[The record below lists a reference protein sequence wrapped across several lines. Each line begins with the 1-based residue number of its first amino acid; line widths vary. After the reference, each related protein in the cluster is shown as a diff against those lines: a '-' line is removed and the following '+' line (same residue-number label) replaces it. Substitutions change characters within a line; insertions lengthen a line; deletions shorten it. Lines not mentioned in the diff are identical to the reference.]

1 MGELAVSGLGPE
13 ALTAALEALPDG
25 LVIFDAEWTVCF
37 INRAGAALVGR
48 RADEL
53 TGRSIWVAGPEMS
66 GTIFHS
72 FLLHARV
79 AGRPV
84 TWRGFY
90 APAGRW
96 LSATAVVVGEL
107 LQVSI
112 REVTSRLAEPVDD
125 GGELDPAGDDGDRDR
140 LRFLAE
146 VSESLITTLDTGK
159 SAAQLAELVVS
170 RLCDWAVVSLVGED
184 GGPGEEAWA
193 HRDPARRADVATYL
207 LKRLRDTG
215 DDEAMVDALM
225 SGQPVQMIPVR
236 EDLVAP
242 SLPTEEVRAAW
253 RRLQTSS
260 YTIVPLRARGETFGA
275 LVLLNGGDRPP
286 HTEAEIATAVEVAR
300 RGALPLDNAR
310 LYGRQLKV
318 AETLQHSLLTPP
330 PQPDYLQIAVRYR
343 PAGAYQQ
350 VGGDWYDAFQQPDGA
365 TLLVIGDVVGHNVD
379 AAAAMGQI
387 RSILRGL
394 ACDRPESP
402 ARILSRVDRVL
413 TTLGVPTLA
422 TALLARI
429 EQPADLAAAGLRRL
443 RWSSAGH
450 LPPLLLR
457 PDGTVL
463 SLGSPPER
471 LLGSGSAC
479 ARSDHEVLLSPGDTV
494 VFYTDGLVEYGRT
507 GIDEGIDRLTG
518 QLARLAE
525 RPLEDLC
532 DGLLDLVPHGRADD
546 DIALLALHCQL
557 PRQPDEQPNAAG
569 SSQDGVPRD
578 RRSDTRTEITTRP
591 GRSGVPQPSATAGA
605 GRTSGGIWAVQARP
619 ATGPGATVL

>member
-53 TGRSIWVAGPEMS
+53 TGRSIWVASPEMS

-72 FLLHARV
+72 FLLHARG
-79 AGRPV
+79 AGKPV

-125 GGELDPAGDDGDRDR
+125 GGELDPADDGDRDR

-159 SAAQLAELVVS
+159 SAAQLAELAVS
-170 RLCDWAVVSLVGED
+170 RLCDWAVVALVGED

-193 HRDPARRADVATYL
+193 HHDPARRADVDTYMTG
-207 LKRLRDTG
+207 RLRDTG

-236 EDLVAP
+236 EELVAP

-253 RRLQTSS
+253 RRLQTAS

-275 LVLLNGGDRPP
+275 LVLLNSGDRPP
-286 HTEAEIATAVEVAR
+286 PTETEIATAVEAAR
-300 RGALPLDNAR
+300 RGALALDNAR

-330 PQPDYLQIAVRYR
+330 PQPDHLDIAVRSR
-343 PAGAYQQ
+343 PAASFQQ
-350 VGGDWYDAFQQPDGA
+350 VGGDWYDAFGQPDGA
-365 TLLVIGDVVGHNVD
+365 TLLVIGDVVGHNID

-387 RSILRGL
+387 RSILRGI
-394 ACDRPESP
+394 AYDRPEGP
-402 ARILSRVDRVL
+402 AQVLTRVDKVL
-413 TTLGVPTLA
+413 TGLRIGTLA
-422 TALLARI
+422 TALGARP
-429 EQPADLAAAGLRRL
+429 EQPDEKASAELGTL

-450 LPPLLLR
+450 LPPLLLCA
-457 PDGTVL
+457 DGTVEL
-463 SLGSPPER
+463 
-471 LLGSGSAC
+471 
-479 ARSDHEVLLSPGDTV
+479 
-494 VFYTDGLVEYGRT
+494 
-507 GIDEGIDRLTG
+507 
-518 QLARLAE
+518 
-525 RPLEDLC
+525 
-532 DGLLDLVPHGRADD
+532 
-546 DIALLALHCQL
+546 
-557 PRQPDEQPNAAG
+557 
-569 SSQDGVPRD
+569 
-578 RRSDTRTEITTRP
+578 
-591 GRSGVPQPSATAGA
+591 
-605 GRTSGGIWAVQARP
+605 
-619 ATGPGATVL
+619 